1 MTLIAQKYVAIQAT
15 ERIVREHATAL
26 WASATT
32 DLDVETIMV
41 CDKRF
46 TIKNVNIMFFFNN
59 LMTVIFSIDTDDH
72 TTFHFKIDT
81 TVKTTPIS
89 NVTEDSYSEKAILG
103 ILLVLCGLCAGVIF
117 YKQCRRRNFTA
128 VKQQEDHLGY
138 NKSFNELVVNNFKSD
153 EAVDPTYLDPVHCY
167 RSADSIDI
175 EVGRLSV
182 ENISSGEE
190 TLNV

>member
-1 MTLIAQKYVAIQAT
+1 
-15 ERIVREHATAL
+15 
-26 WASATT
+26 
-32 DLDVETIMV
+32 MV
-41 CDKRF
+41 CDKKF
-46 TIKNVNIMFFFNN
+46 TIKNVNIMLFFNN
-59 LMTVIFSIDTDDH
+59 LMTVIFSIDTDGH

-128 VKQQEDHLGY
+128 EKQQEDHLGY

-153 EAVDPTYLDPVHCY
+153 EAVDPTYLDPVFCY

>member
-46 TIKNVNIMFFFNN
+46 TIKNVNIMLFFNN